1 MEYRTPDDTNL
12 SKAIKITIRD
22 ASGASR
28 VIPLDATI
36 DETIEVNIISAQ
48 LFNRLQPHLGL
59 ETKPTGLKIFTDSNG
74 AHYTA
79 SNTVTLLIG
88 QQGKDWSA
96 EAIFYISESQDAV
109 PGGGNRILLGDSL
122 KARFSL
128 PGEREGRENQEKLD
142 KERKREKGKERL
154 WG

>member
-1 MEYRTPDDTNL
+1 MEYRIPDDTNL
-12 SKAIKITIRD
+12 SKAIKITMRD
-22 ASGASR
+22 ASGAR
-28 VIPLDATI
+28 GVIPLDATI
-36 DETIEVNIISAQ
+36 DETIGVNIILAQ

-59 ETKPTGLKIFTDSNG
+59 ETKPTGLKTFTDSNG

-79 SNTVTLLIG
+79 SSTVTLLIG

-109 PGGGNRILLGDSL
+109 PGGENILLGDSL